1 MLKGQDIVVLIKLC
15 GLDSWTFASIGN
27 ELRLSSS
34 AVHRSLERASD
45 AGLYDAR
52 QRRVNAVQLSEF
64 LVHGARYLFPP
75 VMLGEVR
82 GIPTA
87 WAAAPL
93 EGRLAPQS
101 SLPPVWPHP
110 LGRERGIGLEPI
122 HPIVPD
128 VAQDDP
134 ELAER
139 LALVDA
145 IRMGDARIRGIAA
158 EELERRLMPA
168 AVA

>member
-1 MLKGQDIVVLIKLC
+1 MLKGQDIVVLLKLC
-15 GLDSWTFASIGN
+15 GLDAWTFASVGD
-27 ELRLSSS
+27 ELGLSAS
-34 AVHRSLERASD
+34 AVHRSLGRASE
-45 AGLYDAR
+45 AGLYDPR
-52 QRRVNAVQLSEF
+52 QRRVRAAQLHEF
-64 LVHGARYLFPP
+64 LVHGLRYSFPP

-82 GIPTA
+82 GIPTG

-93 EGRLAPQS
+93 AERLAPQS

-122 HPIVPD
+122 HPVVPD
-128 VAQDDP
+128 AAQRDP
-134 ELAER
+134 KFGER

-145 IRMGDARIRGIAA
+145 IRIGDARIRAIAA
-158 EELERRLMPA
+158 EELEQRLMPA